1 MINTLENKTVKTDDD
16 IQEIKELESQ
26 RNKELNDI
34 ERSNNEVKKVEISY
48 EVLISEKTEQDKYR
62 MALLNVIKGERVNRT
77 QCQFD

>member
-34 ERSNNEVKKVEISY
+34 ERSNNEVKKVEI
-48 EVLISEKTEQDKYR
+48 T
-62 MALLNVIKGERVNRT
+62 
-77 QCQFD
+77 